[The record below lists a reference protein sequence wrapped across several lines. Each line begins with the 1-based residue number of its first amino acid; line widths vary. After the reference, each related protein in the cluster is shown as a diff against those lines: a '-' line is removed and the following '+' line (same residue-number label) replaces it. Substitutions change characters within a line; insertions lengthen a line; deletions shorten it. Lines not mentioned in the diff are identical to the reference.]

1 MSNILTPDAV
11 NMASEAEPHEI
22 LLAIHKRV
30 VDTEKLMADY
40 RNYSKNQQIEVE
52 MLKERIASLEEKLK
66 PLLKKYDEDAK
77 EKAEV

>member
-1 MSNILTPDAV
+1 MSNILTPDKV

-52 MLKERIASLEEKLK
+52 MLKERIASLEKKLK

>member
-1 MSNILTPDAV
+1 MSNILTPDKV
-11 NMASEAEPHEI
+11 DMAAEAEPHEI
-22 LLAIHKRV
+22 LFAIHKRV